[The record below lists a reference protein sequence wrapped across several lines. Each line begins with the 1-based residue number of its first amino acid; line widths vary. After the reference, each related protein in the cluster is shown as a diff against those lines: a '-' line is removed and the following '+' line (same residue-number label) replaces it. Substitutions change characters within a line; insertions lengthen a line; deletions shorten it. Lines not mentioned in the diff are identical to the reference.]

1 MNEKNV
7 VLETD
12 VSIPI
17 DRLIYTILRAWRRIL
32 KTGCW
37 MALLSAVLIFVV
49 GVVSFRSEEHRTKV
63 EREYQMELFSHE
75 IEGKNLELD
84 IQNLYESI
92 QQQETYNAN
101 SLLMQIDPY
110 NKYVATMSYY
120 VDTDYQIMPEYQYQN
135 IDYGPRLV
143 QMYTEYLTG
152 GEMYSEVAEGLSVS
166 HDIRFIEELFE
177 ISSHHSMGMLEIQI
191 CAVSQEMCQE
201 IMDIIS
207 QGMKTKHAGANQLI
221 GDHTLAE
228 LNKNISVVVDMALDE
243 TQKQN
248 IQTITDSTIILEEKQ
263 EALEEWERETVPEA
277 PYSLRNVIKTLI
289 KAAIIGAVMGAV
301 LVMAIEMA
309 CYVSGDRIAGTPE
322 FQTRCSLNVLGEL
335 PEGAKKKYWMD
346 RWVDQIGKVTLRSS
360 DAKKLAAVTAENIFM
375 AANCDTKTI
384 ALIGTIPSEELE
396 GITTELQNQVGDRI
410 RFLAAGNPLTCAASA
425 VMVNS
430 SDAVVL
436 VEEHGVSTYTDVIS
450 ECQRMN
456 LWGVAVL
463 GIVFTKVPSMMQ

>member
-1 MNEKNV
+1 MNEKNIV
-7 VLETD
+7 METD

-37 MALLSAVLIFVV
+37 VALLSAVFISA
-49 GVVSFRSEEHRTKV
+49 VSVISLGSEEHRTKV
-63 EREYQMELFSHE
+63 EREYQMELFSHNL
-75 IEGKNLELD
+75 EGKNLEMD

-120 VDTDYQIMPEYQYQN
+120 VDTNYQIMPEYQYQN

-152 GEMYSEVAEGLSVS
+152 GEMYTEIAEGLSVS

-177 ISSHHSMGMLEIQI
+177 ISSYHSMGMLEIQV

-207 QGMKTKHAGANQLI
+207 QGMKTKHAEANQLI
-221 GDHTLAE
+221 GDHSLAE
-228 LNKNISVVVDMALDE
+228 LNKNISVVVDLALDE

-248 IQTITDSTIILEEKQ
+248 IQTITASTIILEEKQ
-263 EALEEWERETVPEA
+263 EALEEWEREKVPEV
-277 PYSLRNVIKTLI
+277 PYSLRSVIKTLI
-289 KAAIIGAVMGAV
+289 KATIIGAVLGAV
-301 LVMAIEMA
+301 LVMAVEIA
-309 CYVSGDRIAGTPE
+309 CYVSGDRIVGTPE
-322 FQTRCSLNVLGEL
+322 FQARCALNVLGEL
-335 PEGAKKKYWMD
+335 PEEKKKKCWMD
-346 RWVDQIGKVTLRSS
+346 RWVDRIGKVTLRSS
-360 DAKKLAAVTAENIFM
+360 NEKQLAAVTAENIFM
-375 AANCDTKTI
+375 VANCDTKMI
-384 ALIGTIPSEELE
+384 ALIGTIPSEDLE
-396 GITTELQNQVGDRI
+396 NITAKLQIHVGDRI
-410 RFLAAGNPLTCAASA
+410 KFLAAGNPLICAASA
-425 VMVNS
+425 EIVNRA
-430 SDAVVL
+430 DAVVL
-436 VEEHGVSTYTDVIS
+436 VEEHDVSTYTDVIN

-456 LWGVAVL
+456 LWGTEVL
-463 GIVFTKVPSMMQ
+463 GIIFTKVVSVV